1 MLNNFTLNQNRERN
15 NDIMARRGS
24 YEESPVLLLGLVLL
38 VSVLFADVYPPVAN
52 ALKSV
57 KYFTMKVF
65 FFFFFG

>member
-38 VSVLFADVYPPVAN
+38 VSVLFAN
-52 ALKSV
+52 ALMSV
-57 KYFTMKVF
+57 KYFTMEF